1 MHRVVGGVEEKGAS
15 LLLHEIN
22 GRIGQLIGQE
32 ITFGIEVGVT
42 LEADSLR
49 LNVQIES
56 LAGWRTGPALAAS
69 QVPHADHAGG
79 IARLP
84 QKLGHGYRLGG
95 KFGATG
101 RGHDLVCRLAGAV
114 PFINNGVDSMSRGV
128 LSRHQAGACRGAVG
142 SCRVGL
148 CEDDALT
155 GQAIQVWGL
164 GCLVPREACVAP
176 THIVDQDHHKVGLC
190 LCLDGE

>member
-22 GRIGQLIGQE
+22 RRIGQLIGQVLS
-32 ITFGIEVGVT
+32 FGIEVGVT

-69 QVPHADHAGG
+69 QVPHADHTRRIAG
-79 IARLP
+79 IL
-84 QKLGHGYRLGG
+84 QEFGHGDRL
-95 KFGATG
+95 
-101 RGHDLVCRLAGAV
+101 RGELWSTLRSHDLVCRLAGAV